1 MRIAKSLFPWIM
13 IFSMVFL
20 VPFSFA
26 ENEYVLM
33 DGSRAVIIER
43 QLVLIRWDGKRSL
56 AAPGSYETRDGRYT
70 IDVGG
75 KGAVVQDRSMKLR

>member
-1 MRIAKSLFPWIM
+1 MKIAKSLFPWIM
-13 IFSMVFL
+13 IFSLVFL
-20 VPFSFA
+20 VPFSCA

-33 DGSRAVIIER
+33 DGSRAVIIEK
-43 QLVLIRWDGKRSL
+43 QLVLIHWDGKRSF

-75 KGAVVQDRSMKLR
+75 RGAVVRERSMKLP

>member
-13 IFSMVFL
+13 IFSLLFL

-26 ENEYVLM
+26 ETEYVLV

-43 QLVLIRWDGKRSL
+43 QLVLIQWDGKRSF
-56 AAPGSYETRDGRYT
+56 APLGKYETRDGRYT
-70 IDVGG
+70 IIVSGR
-75 KGAVVQDRSMKLR
+75 GAVVYDRSTELR

>member
-1 MRIAKSLFPWIM
+1 MKIAKSLFPWIM
-13 IFSMVFL
+13 IFSLVFL

-43 QLVLIRWDGKRSL
+43 QLVVISGDGKRSL
-56 AAPGSYETRDGRYT
+56 AVPGSYDTRDGRYT

-75 KGAVVQDRSMKLR
+75 RGAVVRERSLKLR